1 MFFFIFVYYI
11 MKKTLKRNNK
21 SMRNKR
27 KFEKISTIA
36 KKTYKKKGGKKKTRK
51 SISKR
56 KNLTRKKK
64 MIGGGDFID
73 EEFWKENPDFS
84 DVEMISSKI
93 GWVLE
98 NSDRKR
104 ALKFSIKHKAKYE
117 VVKLLLVSVD
127 FSDPNLEVGNT
138 VVANWKG
145 KNTIGIGNKFFFPG
159 KIAKKN
165 DDGTYAIDY
174 DDGDYEEGVL
184 AALIEAQEVEL
195 ALEINKA

>member
-1 MFFFIFVYYI
+1 MIDYNIFLFVYYI

-21 SMRNKR
+21 SMKNKK
-27 KFEKISTIA
+27 KFEKISIIS

-104 ALKFSIKHKAKYE
+104 ALKFSIEYKAKYE
-117 VVKLLLVSVD
+117 VVKLLLESVD
-127 FSDPNLEVGNT
+127 FSHPNLEVGNT
-138 VVANWKG
+138 VVANWK
-145 KNTIGIGNKFFFPG
+145 
-159 KIAKKN
+159 
-165 DDGTYAIDY
+165 
-174 DDGDYEEGVL
+174 
-184 AALIEAQEVEL
+184 
-195 ALEINKA
+195 